1 MNLTKK
7 ICIALSVVFSI
18 MIIICGVY
26 LIILIKEKN
35 SEPKSPPDLTG
46 NWVQVNSNSGETYH
60 IATIQNETIEIY
72 WYNEETQTKSLY
84 WSGNFIAPTT
94 ADEPY
99 SWESQ
104 NDTSKT
110 ENALL
115 ASNGSDK
122 TFTFEDNQLKYSA
135 SALGMSEIIKLEKTD
150 DEILAENLDVL
161 LESETQQTTYSFDTP
176 FMFDNLEIV
185 IGSDVKLTEV
195 DNRFSDL
202 NGKETIAIPISVTN
216 KSDELHGLNMFN
228 YKVYG
233 SQGLE
238 LEMVGSYFDDNIDY
252 VGDMRPGATANG
264 YIYALYDGDGDYY
277 IYFDNYVEQVEVKL
291 PLSK

>member
-1 MNLTKK
+1 MDENKK
-7 ICIALSVVFSI
+7 FCPYCDFVIDKDCEVCPHCGNKGKKGKSKYTAPIAAL
-18 MIIICGVY
+18 
-26 LIILIKEKN
+26 LIIVAFVLYFPLSDAFEQYHAKKEY
-35 SEPKSPPDLTG
+35 EQTL
-46 NWVQVNSNSGETYH
+46 
-60 IATIQNETIEIY
+60 QNVVDGGKEL
-72 WYNEETQTKSLY
+72 EE
-84 WSGNFIAPTT
+84 
-94 ADEPY
+94 
-99 SWESQ
+99 
-104 NDTSKT
+104 
-110 ENALL
+110 
-115 ASNGSDK
+115 
-122 TFTFEDNQLKYSA
+122 
-135 SALGMSEIIKLEKTD
+135 
-150 DEILAENLDVL
+150 EILNAEGIDSEEPADSRNNYAENLEVL
-161 LESETQQTTYSFDTP
+161 LESEAQQATYSFDTP

-195 DNRFSDL
+195 DNQFSDL